1 MKSCLATLKLPLI
14 FPKEKEVVTVRDE
27 DAEEPPMSA
36 VQAAASRHRLSE
48 DDDGEIEAVLE
59 IYSPRT
65 RTAAA
70 SASPSKRRSS
80 RRLLKKQSTLESE
93 FRMKEVIMCGRHM
106 KSVAFPY
113 EILPYLCG
121 GI

>member
-1 MKSCLATLKLPLI
+1 M
-14 FPKEKEVVTVRDE
+14 RDE
-27 DAEEPPMSA
+27 DAAEPMSA

-65 RTAAA
+65 RTAA

-93 FRMKEVIMCGRHM
+93 FRMKEVM
-106 KSVAFPY
+106 SVWTSC
-113 EILPYLCG
+113 EIRC
-121 GI
+121 ISV